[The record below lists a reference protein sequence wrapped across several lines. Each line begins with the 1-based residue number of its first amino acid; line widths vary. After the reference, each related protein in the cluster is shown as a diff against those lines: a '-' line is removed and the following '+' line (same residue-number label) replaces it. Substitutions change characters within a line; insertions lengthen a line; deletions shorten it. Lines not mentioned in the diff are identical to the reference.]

1 MDMGDGGGLARRETI
16 TNRGGRKLSPFHRKG
31 NTMIQTIETVLF
43 TATWLFIGA
52 VAALSLF

>member
-1 MDMGDGGGLARRETI
+1 V
-16 TNRGGRKLSPFHRKG
+16 
-31 NTMIQTIETVLF
+31 IQTIETVLF

>member
-1 MDMGDGGGLARRETI
+1 MDMGHGSGLARRETI

-31 NTMIQTIETVLF
+31 NIMLQTIETVLF

-52 VAALSLF
+52 VAALSLI

>member
-1 MDMGDGGGLARRETI
+1 VIIVI
-16 TNRGGRKLSPFHRKG
+16 TRTNIER
-31 NTMIQTIETVLF
+31 TVIMMQTIETLLF

>member
-1 MDMGDGGGLARRETI
+1 MGDGSGPPGRATI

>member
-1 MDMGDGGGLARRETI
+1 MGDGSGLARDPAI
-16 TNRGGRKLSPFHRKG
+16 TDRGGRKPSAFPQKG

-52 VAALSLF
+52 VAVLSLI

>member
-1 MDMGDGGGLARRETI
+1 
-16 TNRGGRKLSPFHRKG
+16 
-31 NTMIQTIETVLF
+31 MIQTIETVLF

>member
-1 MDMGDGGGLARRETI
+1 MID
-16 TNRGGRKLSPFHRKG
+16 RGERKLSPFPEKG

>member
-1 MDMGDGGGLARRETI
+1 ML
-16 TNRGGRKLSPFHRKG
+16 
-31 NTMIQTIETVLF
+31 QTIETVLF